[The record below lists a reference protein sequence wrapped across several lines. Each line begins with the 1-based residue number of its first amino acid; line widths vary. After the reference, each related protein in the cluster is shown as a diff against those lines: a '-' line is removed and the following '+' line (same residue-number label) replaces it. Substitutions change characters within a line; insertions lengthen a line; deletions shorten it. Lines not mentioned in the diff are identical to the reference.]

1 MRKRAVWIALACLL
15 FLSSAALIFYYLWG
29 NGYLKP
35 TKKAAPTPTYSEF
48 TYPSIDE
55 SMMETIVVTDPSS
68 SAEPSVAETGE
79 DYVCPVNFEELQA
92 VNPDIIGWLYMSS
105 PEISLPILR
114 SPTDDTQYLYHDAVG
129 EYSKEG
135 SLFVEHTYN
144 SDDFSDLCT
153 VIYGHRMSNG
163 SMFGTMQATV
173 SEDGY
178 FDQDRFVV
186 IFNANETKIYQI
198 FATIP
203 SDNRHILY
211 YNDFND
217 AEVYAQFIDSVYSK
231 SGVDVHLIDKVRPS
245 YGDRILVL
253 SSCLWGDRT
262 SRFLVLAKEI
272 S

>member
-1 MRKRAVWIALACLL
+1 MRKRLVWIALACVL
-15 FLSSAALIFYYLWG
+15 FLGSGALVFYYLWG

-35 TKKAAPTPTYSEF
+35 TKTAAPTPTYAEF

-55 SMMETIVVTDPSS
+55 SIMQSIVVTDPS
-68 SAEPSVAETGE
+68 ADPSVIDTNE
-79 DYVCPVNFEELQA
+79 DLYVCPVNFEELQA
-92 VNPDIIGWLYMSS
+92 VNPDIIGWIYMSR

-114 SPTDDTQYLYHDAVG
+114 SPNDDTQYLYHDAVG
-129 EYSKEG
+129 EYKKEG

-153 VIYGHRMSNG
+153 VIYGHRMSDG
-163 SMFGTMQATV
+163 TMFGTMQATV

-178 FDQDRFVV
+178 FDEDRFIV
-186 IFNANETKIYQI
+186 IFTPKETKIYQI

-203 SDNRHILY
+203 SDNKHILY
-211 YNDFND
+211 YNDFNNAD
-217 AEVYAQFIDSVYSK
+217 VYADFVDSVFSK
-231 SGVDVHLIDKVRPS
+231 TGLDVRLVEKAKPS

-253 SSCLWGDRT
+253 SSCLWGDRS

-272 S
+272 